1 VIEMSLLKD
10 NWKYLAIATG
20 LLLIGMLLGVIAGSS
35 GEMSGS
41 NSIVEQLEPLFQFY
55 KPYQPF
61 TVVFLFFKNLLTAGM
76 AFLLSPLI
84 FVPAAILL
92 LNGYLL
98 GMVGSIVANE
108 VSLWAALASLA
119 PHGIFEMPAL
129 VIAAAAGF
137 RFGIAV
143 LKKIKSKIGGTDYL
157 VSYDF
162 EKSLRLFV
170 LSAILL
176 FVAAIMETYVT
187 PMFMGISPL
196 PPQ

>member
-1 VIEMSLLKD
+1 MSPLKD
-10 NWKYLAIATG
+10 NVKYLAIATVLFLVG
-20 LLLIGMLLGVIAGSS
+20 VLLGIIAGFS
-35 GEMSGS
+35 GEVNGS

-61 TVVFLFFKNLLTAGM
+61 TVVFLFFKNLLTAGI

-84 FVPAAILL
+84 VVPAAILL

-98 GMVGSIVANE
+98 GMVGTIVANE
-108 VSLWAALASLA
+108 VSLGAALAALA

-143 LKKIKSKIGGTDYL
+143 LKKVKSRIRRTDFPI
-157 VSYDF
+157 SNDF

-176 FVAAIMETYVT
+176 FAAAIMETYAT
-187 PMFMGISPL
+187 PMFMGISP
-196 PPQ
+196 

>member
-1 VIEMSLLKD
+1 MRPINE
-10 NWKYLAIATG
+10 NAKYLAVATI
-20 LLLIGMLLGVIAGSS
+20 LFLAGMIFGAIAGSS
-35 GEMSGS
+35 VDASSGS
-41 NSIVEQLEPLFQFY
+41 NSLIDQLEPLFQFY
-55 KPYQPF
+55 KPFQPF

-76 AFLLSPLI
+76 AFILSPAI
-84 FVPAAILL
+84 IVPAAILL

-98 GMVGSIVANE
+98 GMVGTIVTNE
-108 VSLWAALASLA
+108 VSLWAAIAALA

-143 LKKIKSKIGGTDYL
+143 LKKVVSKIKKSEFS
-157 VSYDF
+157 VSNDF

-176 FVAAIMETYVT
+176 FAAAIMETYVT
-187 PMFMGISPL
+187 PLFMGISP
-196 PPQ
+196 

>member
-1 VIEMSLLKD
+1 MIVMNPIKD
-10 NWKYLAIATG
+10 NAKYLAIAS
-20 LLLIGMLLGVIAGSS
+20 LLFLVGMLLGVIAGFS
-35 GEMSGS
+35 GGANGS
-41 NSIVEQLEPLFQFY
+41 NSIIEELEPLFQFY

-76 AFLLSPLI
+76 AFILSPLI
-84 FVPAAILL
+84 VVPAAILL
-92 LNGYLL
+92 INGYLL
-98 GMVGSIVANE
+98 GMVGTIVTNE
-108 VSLWAALASLA
+108 VSLWAALAALL

-143 LKKIKSKIGGTDYL
+143 LKKIKSKIRRNEFS
-157 VSYDF
+157 VSNDF

-176 FVAAIMETYVT
+176 FAAAIMETYVT
-187 PMFMGISPL
+187 PMFMGISP
-196 PPQ
+196 

>member
-1 VIEMSLLKD
+1 MRPLKD
-10 NWKYLAIATG
+10 NVKYLAIATV
-20 LLLIGMLLGVIAGSS
+20 LFLVGMFLGVIAGYS
-35 GEMSGS
+35 GEMGGS
-41 NSIVEQLEPLFQFY
+41 NSIIEELEPLFQFY

-76 AFLLSPLI
+76 AFVLSPLI
-84 FVPAAILL
+84 VVPAAILL

-98 GMVGSIVANE
+98 GMVGTIVANE
-108 VSLWAALASLA
+108 VSLGAALAALA

-143 LKKIKSKIGGTDYL
+143 LKKIKSRIGRTDFPI
-157 VSYDF
+157 STDF

-176 FVAAIMETYVT
+176 FAAAIMETYVT
-187 PMFMGISPL
+187 PMFMGISP
-196 PPQ
+196 

>member
-1 VIEMSLLKD
+1 MSPIKD
-10 NWKYLAIATG
+10 NAKYLAIAS
-20 LLLIGMLLGVIAGSS
+20 LLFLVGMLLGVIAGFS
-35 GEMSGS
+35 GGANGS
-41 NSIVEQLEPLFQFY
+41 NSIIEELEPLFQFY

-76 AFLLSPLI
+76 AFILSPLI
-84 FVPAAILL
+84 VVPAAILL
-92 LNGYLL
+92 INGYLL
-98 GMVGSIVANE
+98 GMVGTIVTNE
-108 VSLWAALASLA
+108 VSLWAALAALL

-143 LKKIKSKIGGTDYL
+143 LKKIKSKIRRNEFS
-157 VSYDF
+157 VSNDF

-176 FVAAIMETYVT
+176 FAAAIMETYVT
-187 PMFMGISPL
+187 PMFMGISP
-196 PPQ
+196 

>member
-1 VIEMSLLKD
+1 MNPIKD
-10 NWKYLAIATG
+10 NAKYLAIAS
-20 LLLIGMLLGVIAGSS
+20 LLFLVGMLLGVIAGFS
-35 GEMSGS
+35 GGANGS
-41 NSIVEQLEPLFQFY
+41 NSIIEELEPLFQFY

-76 AFLLSPLI
+76 AFILSPLI
-84 FVPAAILL
+84 VVPAAILL
-92 LNGYLL
+92 INGYLL
-98 GMVGSIVANE
+98 GMVGTIVTNE
-108 VSLWAALASLA
+108 VSLWAALAALL

-143 LKKIKSKIGGTDYL
+143 LKKIKSKIRRNEFS
-157 VSYDF
+157 VSNDF

-176 FVAAIMETYVT
+176 FAAAIMETYVT
-187 PMFMGISPL
+187 PMFMGISP
-196 PPQ
+196 

>member
-1 VIEMSLLKD
+1 MIVMSPIKD
-10 NWKYLAIATG
+10 NAKYLAIAS
-20 LLLIGMLLGVIAGSS
+20 LLFLVGMLLGVIAGFS
-35 GEMSGS
+35 GGANGS
-41 NSIVEQLEPLFQFY
+41 NSIIEELEPLFQFY

-76 AFLLSPLI
+76 AFILSPLI
-84 FVPAAILL
+84 VVPAAILL
-92 LNGYLL
+92 INGYLL
-98 GMVGSIVANE
+98 GMVGTIVTNE
-108 VSLWAALASLA
+108 VSLWAALAALL

-143 LKKIKSKIGGTDYL
+143 LKKIKSKIRRNEFS
-157 VSYDF
+157 VSNDF

-176 FVAAIMETYVT
+176 FAAAIMETYVT
-187 PMFMGISPL
+187 PMFMGISP
-196 PPQ
+196 

>member
-1 VIEMSLLKD
+1 MSLLKD

-176 FVAAIMETYVT
+176 FVAAIMET
-187 PMFMGISPL
+187 
-196 PPQ
+196 